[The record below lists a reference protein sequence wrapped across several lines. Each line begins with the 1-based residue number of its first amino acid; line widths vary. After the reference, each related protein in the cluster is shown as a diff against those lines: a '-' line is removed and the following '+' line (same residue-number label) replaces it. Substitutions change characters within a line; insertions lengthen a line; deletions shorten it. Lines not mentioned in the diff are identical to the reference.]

1 MYFSAMKGKHLTQTF
16 DKLEKGG
23 SGTSLSISGSCL
35 RVRVEGSGRSIDG

>member
-23 SGTSLSISGSCL
+23 MPTMGQG
-35 RVRVEGSGRSIDG
+35 RV